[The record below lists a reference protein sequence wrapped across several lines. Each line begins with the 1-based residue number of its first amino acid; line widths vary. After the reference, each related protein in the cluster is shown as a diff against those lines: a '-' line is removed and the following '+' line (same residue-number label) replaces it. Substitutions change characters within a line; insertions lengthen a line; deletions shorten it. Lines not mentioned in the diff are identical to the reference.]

1 MMKELKLLIEQG
13 REYQS
18 LWPKQ
23 KALAVIF
30 PDPRIIG
37 LSKILQKTAP
47 MIACLSFV
55 VQYLYFGENIIP
67 RALAMSLLV
76 LSIPYQSLIW
86 LGYRS
91 KQPLPV
97 GLITWC
103 GDIRLQMINAG
114 MPVKPISPR
123 ACYKD
128 MATLLNDA
136 YSKLNKAFELP

>member
-1 MMKELKLLIEQG
+1 MTDLKSLIEQG
-13 REYQS
+13 REYQA
-18 LWPKQ
+18 LWPEQ

-30 PDPRIIG
+30 PEPRIIK
-37 LSKILQKTAP
+37 LSKLLQKTAAA
-47 MIACLSFV
+47 IACLSFV
-55 VQYLYFGENIIP
+55 VQYFYFGLEVVP

-86 LGYRS
+86 LGFRA
-91 KQPLPV
+91 KQPLPT

-103 GDIRLQMINAG
+103 SDIRSQMINAG
-114 MPVKPISPR
+114 IPVNPLSPR

-128 MATLLNDA
+128 MALLLNQA

>member
-1 MMKELKLLIEQG
+1 MTDIRTLIEEG

-18 LWPKQ
+18 LWPTQ

-30 PDPRIIG
+30 PEPKIIK
-37 LSKILQKTAP
+37 LSLLLQKTAA
-47 MIACLSFV
+47 MIACLSFLA
-55 VQYLYFGENIIP
+55 QFLYFGETIIP

-86 LGYRS
+86 LGYRA
-91 KQPLPV
+91 KQPLPI

-103 GDIRLQMINAG
+103 SNIQTQMVNAG
-114 MPVKPISPR
+114 VSVTPMSPR

-128 MATLLNDA
+128 MARLLNEA
-136 YSKLNKAFELP
+136 YSKLNKTFELP

>member
-1 MMKELKLLIEQG
+1 MTELKILIEQG
-13 REYQS
+13 RQYQA

-30 PDPRIIG
+30 PEPRIIG
-37 LSKILQKTAP
+37 LSSLLQKTAP
-47 MIACLSFV
+47 MIACMSFV
-55 VQYLYFGENIIP
+55 AQFLYFGEEIIP

-76 LSIPYQSLIW
+76 LSIPYQSLMW

-97 GLITWC
+97 GLLAWC

-114 MPVKPISPR
+114 MPVQPISPR

-128 MATLLNDA
+128 MAKLLNDA
-136 YSKLNKAFELP
+136 YCKLNKAFELP

>member
-1 MMKELKLLIEQG
+1 MTDIKTLIEDG

-30 PDPRIIG
+30 PEPKIIK
-37 LSKILQKTAP
+37 LSLLLQKTVP
-47 MIACLSFV
+47 MIACMNFV
-55 VQYLYFGENIIP
+55 AQFLYFGEEIIP

-76 LSIPYQSLIW
+76 LSIPYQSLMW

-103 GDIRLQMINAG
+103 SNIQTQMVNAG
-114 MPVKPISPR
+114 VSVTPISPR

-128 MATLLNDA
+128 MARLLNEA